1 MRGQYIPKYL
11 PKYIDKRSRPLPS
24 HAITPYLLGMENNS
38 STSEDGSGD
47 SAGDAAR
54 ASGVSGAPDNMII
67 TRPRQPA
74 NFDLQSE
81 FTPAGDQPTA
91 IAELISGIKNGDRDQ
106 VLLGV
111 TGSGKTFTAAHV
123 IKETKRP
130 TLILAPNKT
139 LAAQLYGE
147 MRSLFPDNAVEYFV
161 SYYDYYQP
169 EAYVPRSDTYI
180 EKESSVNEQID
191 RMRHS
196 ATRALLERDDVIIV
210 SSVSCIY
217 GIGSVET
224 YSTMTETLGVGEDY
238 PRQDML
244 RRFTELQYRRND
256 ANFVRGNFRVRGDN
270 VELFPAHMEDRAWR
284 ISLFGDEIESIF
296 EIDPLTGEKIKPLEK
311 ITVFAN
317 SHYVTPKPTLQQAC
331 KLIKEELK
339 LRLAELNEQN
349 KLLEAQ
355 RIEQRTQFDIEMI
368 EATGAC
374 AGIENYSRYLS
385 GRGPGEP
392 PPTLFEYLPENALLI
407 IDESHVTVPQIGAMY
422 KGDFARKSTLS
433 EYGFRLP
440 SCMDNRPLKFE
451 EWEGF
456 RPQTIHVSAT
466 PGPWELERTGGVF
479 SEQLVRPTGLIDP
492 ECFVRPTTNQVDD
505 IIAESRE
512 AAAKGQRVLITTLTK
527 KMAEALSEYMY
538 EGGIRVRYLHS
549 DIDTL
554 ERIEIMR
561 DLRLGVFDVLIGI
574 NLLREGLDIPECALV
589 GILDAD
595 KEGFLRSKTSL
606 VQTIGRAA
614 RHVEGRVIL
623 YGDKITDSMQYALD
637 ETKRRR
643 TKQQAYNVAN
653 NITPES
659 IKKDIADILDSVYER
674 GDHLTPEAGGK
685 PGDLVGSNYQTVI
698 AGLEKSMKEAASN
711 LDFEEA
717 ARLRDEIRRM
727 EAAELGLTAPG
738 MPVSI
743 AQNHGFPAGTP
754 GAPPKKRGRRR

>member
-1 MRGQYIPKYL
+1 MDEIAQNTDARNADGQN
-11 PKYIDKRSRPLPS
+11 
-24 HAITPYLLGMENNS
+24 G
-38 STSEDGSGD
+38 TSGKAANKP
-47 SAGDAAR
+47 AGDNIA
-54 ASGVSGAPDNMII
+54 I
-67 TRPRQPA
+67 TRPRAPA
-74 NFDLQSE
+74 DFDLQSA
-81 FTPAGDQPTA
+81 FLPAGDQPTA
-91 IAELISGIKNGDRDQ
+91 IAELIDGVKQGERDQ

-123 IKETKRP
+123 IREMKRP

-147 MRSLFPDNAVEYFV
+147 MRSLFPNNAVEYFV

-180 EKESSVNEQID
+180 EKESSINEQID

-196 ATRALLERDDVIIV
+196 ATRSLLERDDVIIV
-210 SSVSCIY
+210 ASVSCIY

-224 YSTMTETLGVGEDY
+224 YSTMTQKITSGEDF

-244 RRFTELQYRRND
+244 RKFTELQYKRND
-256 ANFVRGNFRVRGDN
+256 TNFVRGTFRVRGDS
-270 VELFPAHMEDRAWR
+270 VELFPAHLEDRAWR
-284 ISLFGDEIESIF
+284 ISLFGDEVESIF
-296 EIDPLTGEKIKPLEK
+296 EFDPLTGEKFANLPS

-317 SHYVTPKPTLQQAC
+317 SHYVTPRPTLQQAC
-331 KLIKEELK
+331 KSIKIELK
-339 LRLAELNEQN
+339 QRLAELTEAN

-355 RIEQRTQFDIEMI
+355 RIEQRTQFDVEMI
-368 EATGAC
+368 EATGVC

-407 IDESHVTVPQIGAMY
+407 VDESHVTVPQLGAMY
-422 KGDFARKSTLS
+422 KGDYARKSTLS
-433 EYGFRLP
+433 EHGFRLP

-456 RPQTIHVSAT
+456 RPQTIYVSAT
-466 PGPWELERTGGVF
+466 PGSYEMERTGGVF
-479 SEQLVRPTGLIDP
+479 SEQIVRPTGLTDP
-492 ECFVRPTTNQVDD
+492 ECIVRPTGNQVDD
-505 IIAESRE
+505 IIAECRD

-527 KMAEALSEYMY
+527 KMAEALSEYMF
-538 EGGIRVRYLHS
+538 EAGLKVRYLHS

-561 DLRLGVFDVLIGI
+561 DLRLGVFDILIGI

-614 RHVEGRVIL
+614 RNVDGRVIL
-623 YGDKITDSMQYALD
+623 YGDRITDSMQYALD
-637 ETKRRR
+637 ETNRRR
-643 TKQQAYNVAN
+643 AKQEAWNKAN
-653 NITPES
+653 GITPES
-659 IKKDIADILDSVYER
+659 IKKDITDVLDSVYER
-674 GDHLTPEAGGK
+674 GDHLTPKAGGK
-685 PGDLVGSNYQTVI
+685 EGDLVGNNFKTVI
-698 AGLEKSMKEAASN
+698 ADLEASMKDAAAN
-711 LDFEEA
+711 LEFEEA

-738 MPVSI
+738 VPSSI
-743 AQNHGFPAGTP
+743 ADGYGFPAGTP
-754 GAPPKKRGRRR
+754 GAPPKKRGKKYGNKHGRGR